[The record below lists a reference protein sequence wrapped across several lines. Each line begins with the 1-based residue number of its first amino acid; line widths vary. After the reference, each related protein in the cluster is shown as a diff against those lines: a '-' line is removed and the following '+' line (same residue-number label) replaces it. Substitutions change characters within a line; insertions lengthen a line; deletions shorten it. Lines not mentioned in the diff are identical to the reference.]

1 MLESPRM
8 TKLLVKFYD
17 AILKHKHYPNRWL
30 DALDVMLEK
39 GKGNMIKKL
48 RSMQI
53 TEADLQ
59 LMMQMFLGLRV
70 NEKIERDKRLSKHN

>member
-1 MLESPRM
+1 MCECALESSRM

-17 AILKHKHYPNRWL
+17 SILKHEYHPNRWL

-39 GKGNMIKKL
+39 GKGNTINKL
-48 RSMQI
+48 RVMQI

-59 LMMQMFLGLRV
+59 LMMLMFLG
-70 NEKIERDKRLSKHN
+70 